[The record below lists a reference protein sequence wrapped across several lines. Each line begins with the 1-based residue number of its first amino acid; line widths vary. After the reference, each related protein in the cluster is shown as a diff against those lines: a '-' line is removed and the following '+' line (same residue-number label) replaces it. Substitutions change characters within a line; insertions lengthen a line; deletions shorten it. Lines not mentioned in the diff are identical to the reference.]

1 MKKVILTFEYE
12 ENCYYYED
20 GEIIPSD
27 IETWEETFYQSDAVI
42 GDLKMTGV
50 KVVDT
55 SKEI

>member
-42 GDLKMTGV
+42 DDLKMTGV